1 MYIIKDKQKKIFLAA
16 LLLFIFAQASV
27 HADGYRN
34 TPEGARAIGA
44 FGGHRAFADDANAT
58 IHNSANLVDLEA
70 PMIQFN
76 GTFGYG
82 WNKFKGSGFSDKTE
96 NSTYAIPGF
105 SAAWPIND
113 RFAVGLAT
121 YVPFGRSVNWGS
133 QDGLATAGYP
143 YSGKMTV
150 VDITPNIAF
159 RLCDSLSIGLGLD
172 IYQGEVE
179 QSQST
184 YPPVYVDTP
193 LGPFSAGNAKAH
205 SRLTGDGSAVG
216 WNAAATWK
224 ITGRQRLAAT
234 YRAPFSINYKG
245 HNEYSV
251 SGNGIPG
258 FPEQTGRSDI
268 DAEIEYP
275 GIAALAY
282 GFEFTDTLRAEFNIE
297 WMEFSVYQNLTVND
311 STFGS
316 ITSPQKLEDTWTFGV
331 GGEWNFATNWA
342 ARSGF
347 MYLDNPTPDETYSTL
362 GPDEDQGV
370 ISFGLGYETE
380 HHAIDVGYAVGLFG
394 GRTVTG
400 SANSPDGKY
409 DYNLHLLSLSYGY
422 KF

>member
-1 MYIIKDKQKKIFLAA
+1 MYTITDKQKKILLAS

-70 PMIQFN
+70 PMIQIN
-76 GTFGYG
+76 TAVGYG
-82 WNKFKGSGFSDKTE
+82 WNKFSGSGLSDKTE
-96 NSTYAIPGF
+96 NSMYAIPGF

-150 VDITPNIAF
+150 VDITPNVAF

-179 QSQST
+179 QKQFGYT
-184 YPPVYVDTP
+184 HVPTP
-193 LGPFSAGNAKAH
+193 FGVVNITSH
-205 SRLTGDGSAVG
+205 SKLTGDGSAIG

-224 ITGRQRLAAT
+224 ITDRQRLAAT

-251 SGNGIPG
+251 SGGTMIGVPDMND
-258 FPEQTGRSDI
+258 RSDI
-268 DAEIEYP
+268 SAEIEYP
-275 GIAALAY
+275 TIVGLAY
-282 GFEFTDTLRAEFNIE
+282 GVEFTDTLRAEFNVE
-297 WMEFSVYQNLTVND
+297 WLEFSVYQNLTVND

-316 ITSPQKLEDTWTFGV
+316 ITSPQKLGNTWTFGL
-331 GGEWNFATNWA
+331 GGEWDFATNWT

-370 ISFGLGYETE
+370 FSLGLGYETE
-380 HHAIDVGYAVGLFG
+380 HHAIDLGYAVGLFG

-409 DYNLHLLSLSYGY
+409 DYNIHLLSLSYGY

>member
-1 MYIIKDKQKKIFLAA
+1 MNAINKKQTLLTT

-27 HADGYRN
+27 LADGYRN
-34 TPEGARAIGA
+34 TPEGARAVGA

-58 IHNSANLVDLEA
+58 IHNSANLVDLNA
-70 PMIQFN
+70 PMIQIN

-105 SAAWPIND
+105 SAAFPIND
-113 RFAVGLAT
+113 RIAIGLAA
-121 YVPFGRSVNWGS
+121 YVPFGRSANWGS
-133 QDGLATAGYP
+133 KDGFATVGYP

-150 VDITPNIAF
+150 ADLTPNISV

-179 QSQST
+179 QNQFM
-184 YPPVYVDTP
+184 YNPIYYGPYY
-193 LGPFSAGNAKAH
+193 LGTITSH
-205 SRLTGDGSAVG
+205 SRLTGDGSTVG

-224 ITGRQRLAAT
+224 ITDRQRLAAT

-251 SGNGIPG
+251 SGGEMFGIPD
-258 FPEQTGRSDI
+258 QNDRSDI
-268 DAEIEYP
+268 NAEIEYP

-282 GFEFTDTLRAEFNIE
+282 GFEFTDTLRAEFNVE
-297 WMEFSVYQNLTVND
+297 WMEFSVYQNLTIND
-311 STFGS
+311 SAFGS
-316 ITSPQKLEDTWTFGV
+316 IISPQKLEDTWTFGV
-331 GGEWNFATNWA
+331 GGEWDFATNWT

-347 MYLDNPTPDETYSTL
+347 MYLENPTPDETYGTL
-362 GPDEDQGV
+362 GPDENQGV
-370 ISFGLGYETE
+370 ISFGLGYEND
-380 HHAIDVGYAVGLFG
+380 HHAIDIGYAYGLFG

>member
-1 MYIIKDKQKKIFLAA
+1 MYVIKDKQKQTLLAIF
-16 LLLFIFAQASV
+16 LLFIFAQVSV
-27 HADGYRN
+27 LADGYRN
-34 TPEGARAIGA
+34 TPPEGARALGT
-44 FGGHRAFADDANAT
+44 FGGYRAFADDANAT

-76 GTFGYG
+76 TAFGYG

-105 SAAWPIND
+105 SAAIPFND
-113 RFAVGLAT
+113 GRFALGLAA

-133 QDGLATAGYP
+133 KDGFGATGYP
-143 YSGKMTV
+143 YSGEMMV
-150 VDITPNIAF
+150 ADLTPNIAF
-159 RLCDSLSIGLGLD
+159 RVCDSLSIGLGLD
-172 IYQGEVE
+172 LYYGEVE
-179 QSQST
+179 QNQFT
-184 YPPVYVDTP
+184 YTP
-193 LGPFSAGNAKAH
+193 AYYGPYYLGTVTAH

-216 WNAAATWK
+216 WNASATWK
-224 ITGRQRLAAT
+224 ITDRQRLAAT

-245 HNEYSV
+245 HNEYSI
-251 SGNGIPG
+251 SGGEAFGVPD
-258 FPEQTGRSDI
+258 ETGRSDI

-275 GIAALAY
+275 GVAALAY
-282 GFEFTDTLRAEFNIE
+282 GFEFTDTLRAEFNVE
-297 WMEFSVYQNLTVND
+297 WLEFSVYQNLTVND
-311 STFGS
+311 STFGT

-331 GGEWNFATNWA
+331 GGEWDFATNWT

-347 MYLDNPTPDETYSTL
+347 QYLENPTPDETYGPL

-370 ISFGLGYETE
+370 LSLGLGYETE
-380 HHAIDVGYAVGLFG
+380 HHAIDIGYAVGLFG

-409 DYNLHLLSLSYGY
+409 DYNLHVFSLSYGY

>member
-1 MYIIKDKQKKIFLAA
+1 MYIIKDKQKKILLAA

-70 PMIQFN
+70 PMIQIN
-76 GTFGYG
+76 TALGYG
-82 WNKFKGSGFSDKTE
+82 SNKFSGSGFSDKTE
-96 NSTYAIPGF
+96 NSMYAIPGF

-133 QDGLATAGYP
+133 QDGFATAGYP

-179 QSQST
+179 QNQFT
-184 YPPVYVDTP
+184 HKPVYYGP
-193 LGPFSAGNAKAH
+193 YYLGTVTAH

-216 WNAAATWK
+216 WNAATTWK
-224 ITGRQRLAAT
+224 ITDRQRLAAT

-245 HNEYSV
+245 HNEYSI
-251 SGNGIPG
+251 SGLKTAGI
-258 FPEQTGRSDI
+258 PEQTGRSDI
-268 DAEIEYP
+268 SAEIKYP
-275 GIAALAY
+275 SIVGLAY
-282 GFEFTDTLRAEFNIE
+282 GVEFTDTLRAEFNAE

-316 ITSPQKLEDTWTFGV
+316 ITSPQKLGNTWTFGL
-331 GGEWNFATNWA
+331 GGEWDFATNWT